1 MKATGSNGSK
11 GTLCQQAQDLEYKL
25 SGLAKSFAGK
35 IGSWNY
41 FFVTGL
47 YYNFSYILF
56 DWKLGWWEIGAKVFV
71 FQKIYETLL
80 YLLAPFVI
88 PISFATR
95 PLFASYLY
103 LAVIVMY
110 ILNALAFNY
119 IHLRSRNQTVAFKAF
134 LYYIPFKWT
143 LGFIN
148 VASCY
153 YAVWTYASYFAKRH
167 LKVIEDDKVIEI
179 VLNLEQ
185 RERYLAEKEEIEGLN
200 AWMGRIERP
209 VGGGTGG

>member
-35 IGSWNY
+35 IGSVTFPHGCIVLWDRKLLVETFQEHPGFTVSEDW
-41 FFVTGL
+41 FFRHAARQLGSRIKMCTSTFVETEVPSSVF
-47 YYNFSYILF
+47 FSNGGARGGF
-56 DWKLGWWEIGAKVFV
+56 GEMRVWKQRFYRA
-71 FQKIYETLL
+71 KIYETLL

-153 YAVWTYASYFAKRH
+153 YAV
-167 LKVIEDDKVIEI
+167 
-179 VLNLEQ
+179 
-185 RERYLAEKEEIEGLN
+185 
-200 AWMGRIERP
+200 
-209 VGGGTGG
+209 